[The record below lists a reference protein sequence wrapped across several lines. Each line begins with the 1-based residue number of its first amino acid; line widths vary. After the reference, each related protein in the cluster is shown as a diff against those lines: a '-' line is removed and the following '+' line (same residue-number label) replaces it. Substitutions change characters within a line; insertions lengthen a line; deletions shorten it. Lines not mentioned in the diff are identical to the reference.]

1 MVRFTVLLRILQKV
15 RKVRMIKAVQ
25 DGKGVTTMMVGP
37 GEVVITEFQAI
48 MMNFVKILRKQGAT
62 DPEIEQMLV
71 KSIVTAFDGL
81 KMEEQLKKGK
91 E

>member
-1 MVRFTVLLRILQKV
+1 
-15 RKVRMIKAVQ
+15 MINASY
-25 DGKGVTTMMVGP
+25 DGKGVTTRMIGP
-37 GEVVITEFQAI
+37 GEVVTTEFQAI

-71 KSIVTAFDGL
+71 KSIVAAFDGL
-81 KMEEQLKKGK
+81 KMEEQRKKGQ

>member
-1 MVRFTVLLRILQKV
+1 
-15 RKVRMIKAVQ
+15 MIKAVQ
-25 DGKGVTTMMVGP
+25 DEKGVTTMMVGP
-37 GEVVITEFQAI
+37 GEVVATEFHAI

-81 KMEEQLKKGK
+81 EMEEQLKKGK